1 MQIDRERGAAVHQ
14 EPGKQTRGALKNVG
28 GRDGLWAAAAF
39 ASKLRIFRPRVQN
52 FAFQQWCWFE
62 KECLRALVIRDL
74 FAQDEAM
81 SEKNT
86 QLNNADQHKSYYT
99 RNSTPTP
106 PQPSLPDA
114 FIIKQRRG
122 LDKKKNTK
130 SEENLW
136 CTNNIL
142 RFVAKYWH

>member
-1 MQIDRERGAAVHQ
+1 MEKLLMQIDRERGAAVHQ

-99 RNSTPTP
+99 RNSPLPPTP
-106 PQPSLPDA
+106 PQPSPTDA

-122 LDKKKNTK
+122 LD
-130 SEENLW
+130 
-136 CTNNIL
+136 
-142 RFVAKYWH
+142 